1 MIKFSQTFPKYKY
14 LSGLFKLY
22 KALYKY
28 HDHLVLSRPS
38 KADLGIFSLDGDSN
52 TIDNMRN
59 IHIDDKIL
67 IVANGPSL
75 KSVDWKKYEGHVK
88 IICNGF
94 YKRAEQL
101 DIDYSYYVIEDREQ
115 AEIRAKDINK
125 LNNCVKLCAVS
136 NAYVLNRGW
145 TYFNVPYRRNMINY
159 FSEDLYPQFS
169 RDFASVVHLG
179 GSVVYIMLQLAF
191 HLGSK
196 QVDIVGLDH
205 DYGKLAELFPPGKL
219 EITEQNLELVREC
232 HFDKNYYKVGDVIGV
247 PFVDRQNKAFK
258 MANDM
263 FASNNKSVINHTPD
277 SKCTAFECIN

>member
-14 LSGLFKLY
+14 LTGLIKLY

-28 HDHLVLSRPS
+28 HDHLVLSKPS
-38 KADLGIFSLDGDSN
+38 KADLGIFSLVGDSN

-75 KSVDWKKYEGHVK
+75 KDVDWKKYEGHIK

-94 YKRAEQL
+94 YKRAEEL
-101 DIDYSYYVIEDREQ
+101 GIDYNYYVIEDREQ
-115 AEIRAKDINK
+115 AEIRANDINK
-125 LNNCVKLCAVS
+125 LDNCVKLCAVS

-145 TYFNVPYRRNMINY
+145 TYFNVPYRRSMTNY

-179 GSVVYIMLQLAF
+179 SSVIYIMLQLAF

-196 QVDIVGLDH
+196 HVDIVGLDH
-205 DYGKLAELFPPGKL
+205 DYGELPKLFSPGKL
-219 EITEQNLELVREC
+219 LITEKNIDLVRKC
-232 HFDKNYYKVGDVIGV
+232 HFDQSYYNVGDVIGV
-247 PFVDRQNKAFK
+247 PFVERQDVAFSYANEVFNRFNREIVNRTINSKCKAFK
-258 MANDM
+258 
-263 FASNNKSVINHTPD
+263 
-277 SKCTAFECIN
+277 CTE